1 MLYLSMKAMQLF
13 PNALGGAM
21 MSLDFLH
28 GKVSSDMVP
37 KLGFPAWF
45 PTALGLFKLAAAAL
59 VVSARSGETKRA
71 ALGGG
76 LDDGESSGRLQ
87 PPPHKRART
96 QPQRAPRASTPE

>member
-1 MLYLSMKAMQLF
+1 VLEHKHLSQSTSTLDSPASATR
-13 PNALGGAM
+13 PAARSDTNDM
-21 MSLDFLH
+21 M
-28 GKVSSDMVP
+28 
-37 KLGFPAWF
+37 
-45 PTALGLFKLAAAAL
+45 ALGLFKLAAAAL